1 MAELVA
7 ILVVLW
13 ILGII
18 RVPWLA
24 LPHFP
29 SLNIL
34 GFNLTIEKLVVIGI
48 LVWIA
53 SSLGGPLRQIVWVLV
68 VLWTLSVL
76 GIITVGGLGNL
87 LMIGIVVGLV
97 LSVVQGK

>member
-1 MAELVA
+1 MAELIA

-18 RVPWLA
+18 RVPWMV

-29 SLNIL
+29 SLSIL

-48 LVWIA
+48 LIWIA

-68 VLWTLSVL
+68 VLWILSTLGV
-76 GIITVGGLGNL
+76 IVVGGLGNL
-87 LMIGIVVGLV
+87 LMIGIVVGLA